1 MSLEQLVDSLS
12 TLGVAHEVRRSGAD
26 GALLVLPEFGRV
38 FGIWPHFR
46 AENALWVNPGFL
58 NALQAGVKDDEWS
71 APGGD
76 RVWLFPGSE
85 FLSETGAA
93 PAAVDPGR
101 YTVTSDRALVIMTNR
116 GEAYARQATA
126 RLRFR
131 ITRRLRPLDE
141 PEIDAA
147 CGQTWL
153 RRSGFQE
160 ELVLELDGPCPV
172 PVSLWSIAQAP
183 PGSEVSVCEGPSGE
197 ERLVCVQEG
206 DSERARLLVKAG
218 RAGEAASGYSMAPG
232 VRAGGQHSRP
242 VELALVSPAIAPGKR
257 RQQIRWNVSL
267 YAFSGRSAEV
277 RQLASR
283 LAGTPA

>member
-58 NALQAGVKDDEWS
+58 SALQAGVKDDEWS

-85 FLSETGAA
+85 FMSETGAA
-93 PAAVDPGR
+93 PAAVDPGK
-101 YTVTSDRALVIMTNR
+101 YSVSSDRAVVTMTNR
-116 GEAYARQATA
+116 GEAYARRAA
-126 RLRFR
+126 AHVRFR

-153 RRSGFQE
+153 RRSGYQE
-160 ELVLELDGPCPV
+160 ELELEVEGACPV

-183 PGSEVSVCEGPSGE
+183 PGSELSVCQGLSGE
-197 ERLVCVQEG
+197 ERLVCVQDG
-206 DSERARLLVKAG
+206 DSERARLLVKSG
-218 RAGEAASGYSMAPG
+218 RAGDGASGYSMTPG
-232 VRAGGQHSRP
+232 GPLAGHRARP
-242 VELALVSPAIAPGKR
+242 VELALVSAALPPGKR
-257 RQQIRWNVSL
+257 RRPLRWSVSL

-277 RQLASR
+277 RQLAAR
-283 LAGTPA
+283 LAGGAS